1 MGADWQLKGCC
12 DTEEI
17 IFLCFYGGYVIA
29 FFLLYQTALF
39 KPVRLLAVFVHEFG
53 HASACWMTGG
63 SVKNIEVYTNEGGVT
78 KYTGG
83 CRCLVIPA
91 GYVGAAFWGGVFV
104 ALSGDRIGATVVASI
119 ISLALMVSLW

>member
-17 IFLCFYGGYVIA
+17 IFLCFYGVYIVA
-29 FFLLYQTALF
+29 FFLLYQTTLM

-63 SVKNIEVYTNEGGVT
+63 NVKNIEVYSNEGGVT

-119 ISLALMVSLW
+119 ISAALLISLW